1 LANLAAI
8 SAMANQLSVNSFQLT
23 VKDNTKRLKAIV
35 LSQRRKAGSLL
46 QRLLQNSYQPTVF
59 S

>member
-1 LANLAAI
+1 
-8 SAMANQLSVNSFQLT
+8 MANQLSVNSFQLT